1 MNYCMKTFADTYK
14 KGVKISSKEVRSEE
28 FDFATE
34 DRALSYCTN
43 TYDLEEFV
51 HKTLRQSKEN
61 LADGEDRKYYILL
74 AQLTPNG
81 EAVLA
86 NFESLGVWESEAL
99 KEMEEEG

>member
-1 MNYCMKTFADTYK
+1 MNYCLKTFADTYE
-14 KGVKISSKEVRSEE
+14 KGVKISSEEVRREE

-51 HKTLRQSKEN
+51 RKILRRSNES
-61 LADGEDRKYYILL
+61 LADGEDKKYYIVLS
-74 AQLTPNG
+74 QLTSDG

-86 NFESLGVWESEAL
+86 NFEPLGVWESEAL
-99 KEMEEEG
+99 KELEEES